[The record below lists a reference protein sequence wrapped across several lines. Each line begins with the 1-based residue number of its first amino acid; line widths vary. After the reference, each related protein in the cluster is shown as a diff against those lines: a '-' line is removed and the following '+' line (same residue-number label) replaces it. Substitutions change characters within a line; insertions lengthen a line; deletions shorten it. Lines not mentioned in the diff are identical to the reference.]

1 MHASYKTTSSLYTYH
16 LLQVCYVVLEQQL
29 RPCYRTKH
37 HNLHFSLPGTYDF
50 HFVQIHQ
57 AEITYCLTQSW
68 KNGLKRR
75 RLLSPVQIYL
85 FYSCIFCL
93 APLKVSLKNSKIY
106 TKFYCNHT
114 RDTSRVKYNKYY
126 DAILHLLNY
135 SSKHKFTHSKYTK
148 HLMKSHWSP
157 TDIWYIWAK
166 DNNFTRLF

>member
-1 MHASYKTTSSLYTYH
+1 MTTISSLYICH
-16 LLQVCYVVLEQQL
+16 LLQVCYWLSEL
-29 RPCYRTKH
+29 KLKSRYNIKH
-37 HNLHFSLPGTYDF
+37 HNLYFSLPEMYSDF
-50 HFVQIHQ
+50 HFIQIYQ
-57 AEITYCLTQSW
+57 AQIIYNLMPSCS
-68 KNGLKRR
+68 KGLKRR
-75 RLLSPVQIYL
+75 QLPNHVDIYL
-85 FYSCIFCL
+85 LYSYLFCL
-93 APLKVSLKNSKIY
+93 PPPKGSLKNIKIY